1 LGNRH
6 NVARSI
12 KSRKGIVV
20 DYSSWINA
28 LIGGLMIG
36 GAGALFL
43 LGNGRIMGAS
53 GIVGGLIDGSG
64 RSNITERALFILGLI
79 GAPALLGL
87 FKALPNTNATSNL
100 VLVIIAGLL
109 VGIGTR
115 LGSGCT
121 SGHGVCGMSR
131 LSLRSILSTLVYIG
145 AGIITIVIARAI
157 GVLP

>member
-1 LGNRH
+1 M
-6 NVARSI
+6 
-12 KSRKGIVV
+12 
-20 DYSSWINA
+20 DYTSWINA

-36 GAGALFL
+36 AAGALFL

-53 GIVGGLIDGSG
+53 GIVGGLVDGSG
-64 RSNITERALFILGLI
+64 RANILERLMFVGGLI
-79 GAPALLGL
+79 GAPFVLGL
-87 FKALPNTNATSNL
+87 FKTLPATNATTNL
-100 VLVIIAGLL
+100 VLVVVAGLL

-115 LGSGCT
+115 MGSGCT

-145 AGIITIVIARAI
+145 AGIVTIVIARMI

>member
-1 LGNRH
+1 M
-6 NVARSI
+6 
-12 KSRKGIVV
+12 
-20 DYSSWINA
+20 DYTSWINA
-28 LIGGLMIG
+28 LIGGVMIG

-64 RSNITERALFILGLI
+64 RSNMTERLIFVAGLV

-87 FKALPNTNATSNL
+87 FKTLPSTNATSNL
-100 VLVIIAGLL
+100 VLVVVAGLL

-115 LGSGCT
+115 MGSGCT

-131 LSLRSILSTLVYIG
+131 LSIRSILSTLCYIG
-145 AGIITIVIARAI
+145 AGVITIVIARAI
-157 GVLP
+157 GVLA

>member
-1 LGNRH
+1 LQNRH
-6 NVARSI
+6 NVTPSE
-12 KSRKGIVV
+12 KDKGIIV
-20 DYSSWINA
+20 DYTSWINA

-64 RSNITERALFILGLI
+64 RSNITERLVFVAGLI

-87 FKALPNTNATSNL
+87 FKTLPATNATSNL
-100 VLVIIAGLL
+100 VLVVIAGLL

-115 LGSGCT
+115 MGSGCT

-131 LSLRSILSTLVYIG
+131 LSLRSILSTLCYIG

>member
-1 LGNRH
+1 M
-6 NVARSI
+6 
-12 KSRKGIVV
+12 

-36 GAGALFL
+36 AAGALFL

-53 GIVGGLIDGSG
+53 GIVGGLVDGSG
-64 RSNITERALFILGLI
+64 RANIVERLVFVVGLI
-79 GAPALLGL
+79 GAPFVLGL
-87 FKALPNTNATSNL
+87 FKTLPSTNATSNL
-100 VLVIIAGLL
+100 VLVVVAGLL
-109 VGIGTR
+109 VGVGTR
-115 LGSGCT
+115 MGSGCT

-145 AGIITIVIARAI
+145 AGIATIVIARMI

>member
-1 LGNRH
+1 M
-6 NVARSI
+6 
-12 KSRKGIVV
+12 

-64 RSNITERALFILGLI
+64 RSNITERTLFILGLI
-79 GAPALLGL
+79 GAPALVGL
-87 FKALPNTNATSNL
+87 FKVLPATNATSNL
-100 VLVIIAGLL
+100 ALVIVAGLL
-109 VGIGTR
+109 VGVGTR

-145 AGIITIVIARAI
+145 AGIITIVLARVI

>member
-1 LGNRH
+1 M
-6 NVARSI
+6 
-12 KSRKGIVV
+12 

-28 LIGGLMIG
+28 LIGGVMIG

-64 RSNITERALFILGLI
+64 RSNMTERLVFVAGLI
-79 GAPALLGL
+79 GAPALLGM
-87 FKALPNTNATSNL
+87 FKTLPATNATSNL
-100 VLVIIAGLL
+100 VLVVIAGLL

-115 LGSGCT
+115 MGSGCT

-131 LSLRSILSTLVYIG
+131 LSLRSILSTLCYIG
-145 AGIITIVIARAI
+145 AGVITIVLARAI
-157 GVLP
+157 GVLA

>member
-1 LGNRH
+1 M
-6 NVARSI
+6 
-12 KSRKGIVV
+12 
-20 DYSSWINA
+20 DYTSWINA
-28 LIGGLMIG
+28 LIGGVMIG

-64 RSNITERALFILGLI
+64 RSNMTERLIFVAGLV

-87 FKALPNTNATSNL
+87 FKTLPSTNATSNL
-100 VLVIIAGLL
+100 VLVVVAGLL

-115 LGSGCT
+115 MGSGCT

-131 LSLRSILSTLVYIG
+131 LSVRSILSTLCYIG
-145 AGIITIVIARAI
+145 AGVITIVIARAI
-157 GVLP
+157 GVLA